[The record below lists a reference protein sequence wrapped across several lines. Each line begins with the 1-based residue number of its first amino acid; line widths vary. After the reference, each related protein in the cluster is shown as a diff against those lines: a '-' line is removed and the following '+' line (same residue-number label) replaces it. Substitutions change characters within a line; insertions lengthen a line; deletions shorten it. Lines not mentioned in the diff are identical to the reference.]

1 MRRTEALQ
9 LDRER
14 AEERDRR
21 SLRGRSVRS
30 MLTISSTRRGDRYYQ
45 TSAFIMLICARVLRE
60 CPTLFGQRREHN
72 TSSDRAFRDV
82 SDTTSA
88 AGKVNL
94 PDVNVALI

>member
-14 AEERDRR
+14 AEDKDRR
-21 SLRGRSVRS
+21 SLHGRSVHL
-30 MLTISSTRRGDRYYQ
+30 MLTISSTRRGDRYSK
-45 TSAFIMLICARVLRE
+45 TLMFIMLIYAHVLYE
-60 CPTLFGQRREHN
+60 CLTLFCQRREHN

-88 AGKVNL
+88 AGR
-94 PDVNVALI
+94 